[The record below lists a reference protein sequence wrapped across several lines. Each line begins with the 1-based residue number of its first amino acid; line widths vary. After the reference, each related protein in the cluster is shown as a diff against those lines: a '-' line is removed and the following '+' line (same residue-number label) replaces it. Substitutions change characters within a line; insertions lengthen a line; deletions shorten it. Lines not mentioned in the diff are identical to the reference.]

1 MGWWSFYKGT
11 FLLISFMRR
20 EKKIEKERR
29 WKKYLNMRE
38 MIRENN
44 EFLVIYWF
52 VDGGRDYWVIL
63 LPKY

>member
-1 MGWWSFYKGT
+1 
-11 FLLISFMRR
+11 
-20 EKKIEKERR
+20 
-29 WKKYLNMRE
+29 MRE

-44 EFLVIYWF
+44 EFLVIYGF